1 MNMEKK
7 NVRDWELFSE
17 LFENPIHPLQIH
29 MVPPF
34 VDENSPTFHLQIH
47 GEEVYRCRE
56 ICGKPATV
64 FDLLQVSVKPLGY
77 QFKEP
82 ARDRIG
88 RAIAESIRRFRRK
101 IQATADGKRRKK
113 LELRLGLNCL
123 LNQRRSISI
132 KQSFSYA
139 PCFQG
144 ASLSISSKLYCKN

>member
-1 MNMEKK
+1 GKRNCYGSGA
-7 NVRDWELFSE
+7 LSE

-47 GEEVYRCRE
+47 GEEVYGCRE

-82 ARDRIG
+82 ARDP
-88 RAIAESIRRFRRK
+88 
-101 IQATADGKRRKK
+101 TADGSKT
-113 LELRLGLNCL
+113 LQSATSVLASELNFTL
-123 LNQRRSISI
+123 L
-132 KQSFSYA
+132 A
-139 PCFQG
+139 G
-144 ASLSISSKLYCKN
+144 SLFTT